1 MDLSRRPALF
11 MQIVENKRT
20 VFLDDGAPDMV
31 APGITTIIGRAAEV
45 VIRQLFVVLRQHL
58 LIDRLIVVFMHHHR
72 RRQARLD
79 VRVIRRPA

>member
-11 MQIVENKRT
+11 MQIIEDKRT
-20 VFLDDGAPDMV
+20 VLFDDGAPDMV
-31 APGITTIIGRAAEV
+31 APGIAAIIGRTAEV
-45 VIRQLFVVLRQHL
+45 VVRQLFVVLRQHL
-58 LIDRLIVVFMHHHR
+58 LINRLVVIFMHHHR